1 MTEKQVSPRR
11 YGLYYSPEAGPYRQ
25 ADLEAYL
32 PILQSIGAG
41 WLVLRST
48 ANRAVPED
56 FITGL
61 LEADIQPFIHLA
73 PALDVPLEEVQPLLR
88 AYARWGVRHVALFD
102 RPNRRAVWGR
112 AWASPD
118 LPARFLDAFQPLAE
132 AALAEGL
139 TPFFPPLEP
148 GGDYW
153 DLAFLRAA
161 LEGLQRR
168 APDVAERLA
177 LSALAWS
184 EGKPLDWGAGGPE
197 IWPQAQPYY
206 TPAESQDHRGF
217 RIFDWY
223 AAEARAAL
231 GRVPDLFLVGMGS
244 RYGREPEDEVTAKNQ
259 AIATRFWENALP
271 EHVAG
276 GAFWV
281 LTAPADHPE
290 AAAAWMSPTGK
301 PRPIIAALRPESP
314 SAHGLPSDFAAP
326 GHTYLLLPPFE
337 QGVPPHYLSAALPW
351 LQSGR
356 ATVGF
361 QIGEALHADQIIVL
375 GQTTDY
381 PPQTLATLRTANKPV
396 HWLSVTGTEVASPQ
410 PTH

>member
-1 MTEKQVSPRR
+1 MTENQAPPRR
-11 YGLYYSPEAGPYRQ
+11 YGLYYSPDSGPYRQ

-32 PILQSIGAG
+32 PILQAIGAG

-48 ANRAVPED
+48 ASRAVPED
-56 FITGL
+56 FVTGL
-61 LEADIQPFIHLA
+61 LEAGIQPLIHLTS
-73 PALDVPLEEVQPLLR
+73 PLDVPLAEVQPLLR
-88 AYARWGVRHVALFD
+88 AYARWGVQYVALFD
-102 RPNRRAVWGR
+102 RPNRRAIWGH
-112 AWASPD
+112 AWANPN
-118 LPARFLDAFQPLAE
+118 LPGRFLDAFQPLAE

-139 TPFFPPLEP
+139 IPLFPPLEP

-161 LEGLQRR
+161 LEGLKRR
-168 APDVAERLA
+168 APDLAEHIV

-197 IWPQAQPYY
+197 IWPQAQPYH
-206 TPAESQDHRGF
+206 TPPESQDHRGF
-217 RIFDWY
+217 HIFDWY
-223 AAEARAAL
+223 TTEARAAL
-231 GRVPDLFLVGMGS
+231 GRVPPIFLLGMGS
-244 RYGREPEDEVTAKNQ
+244 RYGHEADEEVTAKNQ
-259 AIATRFWENALP
+259 AIADNFWKNSLP
-271 EHVAG
+271 ENIIG

-281 LTAPADHPE
+281 LTAPATHAE
-290 AAAAWMSPTGK
+290 AQAAWISPEGK
-301 PRPIIAALRPESP
+301 ARPIIDALRPKT
-314 SAHGLPSDFAAP
+314 HAP
-326 GHTYLLLPPFE
+326 HSFPTNFTVTGHTYILLPRFE

-361 QIGEALHADQIIVL
+361 RVDEALLADQIIVL

-381 PPQTLATLRTANKPV
+381 PPQTLTALRTSAKPIR
-396 HWLSVTGTEVASPQ
+396 WISVAGIEIASSQ